1 MTAVRE
7 FRIDIP
13 QAALDDLVD
22 RLRRTRWP
30 AELPGVGWSRGVP
43 LGYLRD
49 LVAHWLH
56 AYDWRVWE
64 AKLNEFSQ
72 YTTEIEGQL
81 LHFAH
86 VRSPEPDA
94 LPLILTHGWPGSVVE
109 FLRVIGPLTDPAR
122 HGGDPADAFHVVA
135 PSLPGFGFS
144 TPLSRPGWNHDR
156 IARAWITLMDRL
168 GYERYGAQGS
178 DTGFLVSPR
187 LGQHAPDRVVGVHIH
202 GGLEIPR
209 PDQLATVTLTAAEQ
223 ARLAAAEQLRQH
235 AGGYADIQATRPQ
248 TLGYALTDSPVGQLA
263 WILDKVRD
271 WTDPAHAVPDEA
283 IDRDVLLTDVSL
295 YWLTGTAAS
304 SAQLY
309 YEVRAQPP
317 RPAVSSG
324 VPTGIAVFPTDPVL
338 RRLAEREHHLVHWAE
353 YDRGGHFAA
362 LEVPDV
368 LVTDIRTFFRPLR
381 PDPGRRSGDARD

>member
-1 MTAVRE
+1 MSTVRE
-7 FRIDIP
+7 FRIDVP
-13 QAALDDLVD
+13 QAALDDLAD

-43 LGYLRD
+43 VGYLGD
-49 LVAHWLH
+49 VAAHWLH
-56 AYDWRVWE
+56 AYDWRAWE
-64 AKLNEFSQ
+64 ARLNEFPQ
-72 YTTEIEGQL
+72 YTTEIDGQRV
-81 LHFAH
+81 HFAH

-94 LPLILTHGWPGSVVE
+94 LPLILTHGWPGSIVE

-144 TPLSRPGWNHDR
+144 TPLSGPGWNHDR
-156 IARAWITLMDRL
+156 IARAWIGLMDRL

-178 DTGFLVSPR
+178 DTGYLVSPR
-187 LGQHAPDRVVGVHIH
+187 LGHLAPDRVVGVHIH
-202 GGLEIPR
+202 GGLEF
-209 PDQLATVTLTAAEQ
+209 PDAEQLATVTLTATER
-223 ARLAAAEQLRQH
+223 ARLAAADRLRRH
-235 AGGYADIQATRPQ
+235 GSGYADIQGTRPQ

-271 WTDPAHAVPDEA
+271 WTDPAHDLPDEA
-283 IDRDVLLTDVSL
+283 LDRDVLLTDVSL

-309 YEVRAQPP
+309 HEVRAQPP
-317 RPAVSSG
+317 RPAAPSG
-324 VPTGIAVFPTDPVL
+324 VPTGIAVFPPDPAL

-362 LEVPDV
+362 LEVPDL
-368 LVTDIRTFFRPLR
+368 LVADIRAFFRPLR
-381 PDPGRRSGDARD
+381 PGRR